1 MCEQTEAEAQASAA
15 EAAAKLGAANAGTR
29 YELPTGPVG
38 GGGESVGII
47 NDENA
52 EARSLMNRNPCVCD
66 GEATGVVC
74 KNFWGI
80 IQKFDA
86 ANADALRSGE
96 KNRACTFLSGWP
108 LEFVSEEKPTFC
120 LMYEPRKTPGLVA
133 ITRRAL
139 RTLLPWKPIGP
150 GYMTYASVKDF
161 NAYRPMTNEEI
172 ADLRKAMPDK
182 PSMFQ
187 RGKRPD
193 RLSMQ
198 DIVEGEQIN
207 ILKSGEQMPG
217 TLSPETSAKLDG
229 IFDPKK

>member
-1 MCEQTEAEAQASAA
+1 MREQTAEEAAASAS
-15 EAAAKLGAANAGTR
+15 EAAAKMGAGNAPLPD
-29 YELPTGPVG
+29 LPTGPVLG
-38 GGGESVGII
+38 GGQTVGII

-66 GEATGVVC
+66 GEANGVVC
-74 KNFWGI
+74 RNFWGI

-96 KNRACTFLSGWP
+96 KNRACTKLSGWP

-139 RTLLPWKPIGP
+139 RALLPWKPIGP
-150 GYMTYASVKDF
+150 GYMTHASLRGF
-161 NAYRPMTNEEI
+161 NDYRPMTNEEI
-172 ADLRKAMPDK
+172 AELRKSFPDK

-193 RLSMQ
+193 RLSMT
-198 DIVEGEQIN
+198 DIIEGEQIN
-207 ILKSGEQMPG
+207 ILRPGEHMPG
-217 TLSPETSAKLDG
+217 TLSPETSVKLDG
-229 IFDPKK
+229 IFDKPK